1 MEKLKLLKLGKPATL
16 MLEDGKVFRG
26 KSFSNP
32 QTVVG
37 EIVFNTG
44 MTGYQEIFT
53 DPSYNEQLVILTYP
67 EIGNTGT
74 NLDDYESLKTQ
85 AKGVVLKNL
94 SNSYSNFR
102 AVRSLSSFLKRHG
115 VLEIHDIDT
124 RALVLHIRNNKTMMA
139 ILSNETCNLT
149 VTEAKVFLKDGKL
162 ALNSNL
168 ASRVSTS
175 LDYYQWK
182 QSLNKKLKFG
192 YSIIKRFNSAINEKL
207 RKGRKLIIL
216 VFDLGVKF
224 NILRYLKSLGCEVIV
239 VNSKSSYQQVIRFH
253 PDGIV
258 VSNGPGN
265 PAKINDVISHVNK
278 LINKKVPVFGICL
291 GHQILARCFK
301 AKTFKLKF
309 GHRGLNHPVGINKRM
324 EMTSQ
329 NHGFAV
335 DFEFLKSNQ
344 FYANHLNL
352 NDRTLAGLSS
362 ENFPIFS
369 IQYHPEGSPG
379 PHDSHYLF
387 KYWVYIVHKNKNN

>member
-1 MEKLKLLKLGKPATL
+1 MEKFKLLKLEKPATL
-16 MLEDGKVFRG
+16 LLEDGTVFRG

-32 QTVVG
+32 QTVTG

-53 DPSYNEQLVILTYP
+53 DPSYSEQLVVLTYP

-74 NLDDYESLKTQ
+74 NLDDYESCKTQ
-85 AKGVVLKNL
+85 AKGVILKNL

-102 AVRSLSSFLKRHG
+102 AVRSLLSFLKKHR
-115 VLEIHDIDT
+115 VIEIHDIDT
-124 RALVLHIRNNKTMMA
+124 RALVLHIKNNKTMLA
-139 ILSNETCNLT
+139 VISNETHNLT
-149 VTEAKVFLKDGKL
+149 FKEARAAIKYGKRT
-162 ALNSNL
+162 LNSNL

-175 LDYYQWK
+175 LNYYEWIQP
-182 QSLNKKLKFG
+182 LNKKLKFG
-192 YSIIKRFNSAINEKL
+192 YSIIKSFNSAINEKL
-207 RKGRKLIIL
+207 HKYQIL
-216 VFDLGVKF
+216 RIVVFDLGVKF
-224 NILRYLKSLGCEVIV
+224 NILRYLKSLGCQVMV
-239 VNSKSSYQQVIRFH
+239 VNSKSSYQQIIRFN

-258 VSNGPGN
+258 ISNGPGN
-265 PAKINDVISHVNK
+265 PAKINDVIIHINR
-278 LINKKVPVFGICL
+278 LINKKIPILGICL

-324 EMTSQ
+324 EVTSQ

-335 DFEFLKSNQ
+335 DFEFLNSNK

-352 NDRTLAGLSS
+352 NDGTLAGITS
-362 ENFPIFS
+362 ENFPLVS

-379 PHDSHYLF
+379 PHDSNYLF
-387 KYWVYIVHKNKNN
+387 KYWIYIVRKNKNS